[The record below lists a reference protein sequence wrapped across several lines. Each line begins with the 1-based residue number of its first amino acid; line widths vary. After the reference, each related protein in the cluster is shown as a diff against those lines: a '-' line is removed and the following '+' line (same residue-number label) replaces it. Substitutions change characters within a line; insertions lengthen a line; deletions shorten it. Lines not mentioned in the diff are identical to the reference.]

1 MAMGVRVELFDTDID
16 AIRALV
22 GSRDKGLVK
31 RVAKAES
38 LDREAAAALES
49 IVVYGR
55 YDHSEFDHRLGFQH
69 LAQLQSRGTYSPNS
83 GFEERS
89 HFSDLSTSLDDPRL
103 AELIAYIPLGR
114 DLMNGAPGVDEGE
127 LWVGYLTLDEQR
139 ELLAGLGRVGEQTPL
154 IHDELEPFLA
164 ELVAAGRDLC
174 CVAK

>member
-1 MAMGVRVELFDTDID
+1 MGIRVELFDTDIE

-55 YDHSEFDHRLGFQH
+55 YDHSEFDHRLGFYH

-89 HFSDLSTSLDDPRL
+89 NYLAADLKDPRL

-114 DLMNGAPGVDEGE
+114 DLLNGAPGTDEE
-127 LWVGYLTLDEQR
+127 LWVGYLTLDELG
-139 ELLAGLGRVGEQTPL
+139 ELLAGLGGVSERTPL
-154 IHDELEPFLA
+154 IDDELKPFLA

-174 CVAK
+174 SVAKE

>member
-1 MAMGVRVELFDTDID
+1 MGTRVELFDTDIE

-55 YDHSEFDHRLGFQH
+55 YDHSVFDHRLGFYH
-69 LAQLQSRGTYSPNS
+69 LAQLQSHGSYSPNS

-89 HFSDLSTSLDDPRL
+89 NFSDLRTDDPRL

-114 DLMNGAPGVDEGE
+114 DLINGAPGVDEGE
-127 LWVGYLTLDEQR
+127 LWVGYLELDELR
-139 ELLAGLGRVGEQTPL
+139 ELQQGLGSITGRPALTD
-154 IHDELEPFLA
+154 DELKPFLA

>member
-1 MAMGVRVELFDTDID
+1 MGAKVELFDTDID

-55 YDHSEFDHRLGFQH
+55 YDHSAFDHRLGFYH
-69 LAQLQSRGTYSPNS
+69 LAQSESQGTYSPNS

-89 HFSDLSTSLDDPRL
+89 NYLNADLHNPRL

-114 DLMNGAPGVDEGE
+114 DLMNGAPGSPDDE
-127 LWVGYLTLDEQR
+127 LPVGYLTHDELR
-139 ELLAGLGRVGEQTPL
+139 ELLEGLAGVTERTPL
-154 IHDELEPFLA
+154 ITDELEPFVA

-174 CVAK
+174 SVTPC

>member
-1 MAMGVRVELFDTDID
+1 MGTTVELFDTDID
-16 AIRALV
+16 GIRALV
-22 GSRDKGLVK
+22 GSRDKALVK
-31 RVAKAES
+31 RVAKVES

-55 YDHSEFDHRLGFQH
+55 YDHSAFDHRLGFQH
-69 LAQLQSRGTYSPNS
+69 LARLQSRGTYSPNS

-89 HFSDLSTSLDDPRL
+89 SYLSADLQSPRL

-127 LWVGYLTLDEQR
+127 LWVGYLTHDELR
-139 ELLAGLGRVGEQTPL
+139 ELLEGLRDVTERTPL
-154 IHDELEPFLA
+154 IADELEPFLA

-174 CVAK
+174 SVATRC

>member
-1 MAMGVRVELFDTDID
+1 MVELFDTDIE
-16 AIRALV
+16 AVRALV
-22 GSRDKGLVK
+22 GSRDKALAK
-31 RVAKAES
+31 RMAKAES

-55 YDHSEFDHRLGFQH
+55 YDHSAFDHRLGFYH
-69 LAQLQSRGTYSPNS
+69 LAQGESQGSYSPNS

-89 HFSDLSTSLDDPRL
+89 NYLDAALKDPRL

-127 LWVGYLTLDEQR
+127 LWVGYLTLDELR
-139 ELLAGLGRVGEQTPL
+139 EVLVGLAAVTERTSL
-154 IHDELEPFLA
+154 IADELEPFLA

-174 CVAK
+174 SFTRC